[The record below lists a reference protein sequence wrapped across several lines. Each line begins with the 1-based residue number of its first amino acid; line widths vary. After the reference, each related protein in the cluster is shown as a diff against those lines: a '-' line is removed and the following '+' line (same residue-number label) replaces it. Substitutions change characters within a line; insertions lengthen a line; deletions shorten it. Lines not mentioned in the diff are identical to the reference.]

1 MQSDSQRGNIKI
13 ATNGA
18 GTDGYVSA
26 PIYFLSFD
34 INFINR
40 ITHKGKRIRAIINM
54 AKGVKKQVLDSFR
67 SNQKGA

>member
-1 MQSDSQRGNIKI
+1 MDTCLFRFI
-13 ATNGA
+13 
-18 GTDGYVSA
+18 
-26 PIYFLSFD
+26 FLSLC

-40 ITHKGKRIRAIINM
+40 ITRKGKRIRAIINM